1 MIVCSCNVLS
11 DAQVKAL
18 MGPGGAE
25 PRTPA
30 QVYRC
35 LGCTPRCGRCA
46 TTIRKIMNAS
56 FAESAAAGVAGCIET
71 DVVPALLPAEPD
83 HDACGAGCACR
94 EQAA

>member
-11 DAQVKAL
+11 DQQVKAC
-18 MGPGGAE
+18 MAPGAAG

-46 TTIRKIMNAS
+46 STIRKIMNAS
-56 FAESAAAGVAGCIET
+56 FSEAAAAAVEGCTETCAAACLHQPQHQHRHQKVA
-71 DVVPALLPAEPD
+71 
-83 HDACGAGCACR
+83 
-94 EQAA
+94 

>member
-11 DAQVKAL
+11 DQQVKAC
-18 MGPGGAE
+18 MAPGAGG

-46 TTIRKIMNAS
+46 TTIRKIMNATFS
-56 FAESAAAGVAGCIET
+56 EAAAAAVEGCTETCGSACLQELLQEPHQKVA
-71 DVVPALLPAEPD
+71 
-83 HDACGAGCACR
+83 
-94 EQAA
+94 